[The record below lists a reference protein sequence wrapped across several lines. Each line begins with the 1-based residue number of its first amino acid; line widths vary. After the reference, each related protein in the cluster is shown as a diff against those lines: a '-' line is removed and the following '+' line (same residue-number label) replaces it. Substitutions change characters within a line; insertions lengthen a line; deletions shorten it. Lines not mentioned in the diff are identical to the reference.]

1 VVPDVPGAGVQAR
14 RRGARQRRRQ
24 DHHTLQAP
32 PRRSRQ
38 RRAHHQRGRLQEHAV
53 RGESGA
59 PTAWIRRATL
69 YYMNE
74 MDVQVLGGRDVVRA
88 ALYFGDGNNLYG
100 FALDQYTTIQA
111 TQTAL

>member
-1 VVPDVPGAGVQAR
+1 
-14 RRGARQRRRQ
+14 
-24 DHHTLQAP
+24 
-32 PRRSRQ
+32 
-38 RRAHHQRGRLQEHAV
+38 
-53 RGESGA
+53 
-59 PTAWIRRATL
+59 
-69 YYMNE
+69 MNE